1 MNEYRANN
9 TLKISASLICGVL
22 AAFITAATAAASPLT
37 LNSAVSRKAHGPN
50 TFDIDL
56 PLVGNP
62 AVECRS
68 TGGNHTLV
76 LFFSNDV
83 TAGSV
88 AVSSGTGTAGI
99 PTFSANTM
107 TVPLT
112 GVADIQT
119 VTVTL
124 TDVTDQLA
132 QVIPSIAVSMNVLA
146 GDTTGDGAVNSA
158 DISQTKSRSGQAV
171 SVSNFRS
178 DVNVD
183 NAINLADIGLAKSQS
198 GQGLPSAASTDDFA
212 SEDTTAE
219 PSVDAA
225 SAVTASFSL
234 TDNGLY
240 GGTNTSGSFG
250 PNDTFT
256 LSLYGSISG
265 MPAGFSWDGFSA
277 SLQTE
282 LTNSFNTAVTITAA
296 KYFAFPDPTQPVYP
310 KAFTDTAGAD
320 TGFRSESSDLGASS
334 NGTNFPNSSNVHL
347 ADYTF
352 ALHNAP
358 PGTYLLKTTA
368 VSPRQS
374 GMGYDDGT
382 SFIFQTTPETS
393 YSITI
398 QGSAAAGGNLDT
410 TFNPGAGANNNV
422 EAIALDSNG
431 KIVIGGL
438 FTTYNNI
445 ARNRIA
451 RVNKN
456 GSLDSTF
463 NPGTGLSSGDVRTI
477 AVDAN
482 NKPIIGGNFT
492 LYNGT
497 GRNRIARVN
506 ANGSLDT
513 TFNPGAGANAIVSS
527 ITLRS
532 NGELNIGGQFASYN
546 GTLRNHVAV
555 VNTNGLLD
563 TTFNPGSGANGNV
576 LTTLRLSGD
585 KMFIGGAFTLYN
597 NASRVRVARVNKL
610 GPVDTTF
617 NPGSG
622 ANAVVEASVVQ
633 PADGKVIIV
642 GNFTTYNGT
651 SRNRV
656 ARLNTNGSLDTTFNP
671 GTGADA
677 DVKAIALQANGKIL
691 IGGGFTHF
699 NTVVRNRLARLN
711 ADGSLDT
718 TFDPGAGANGIVQAI
733 AVQTDGK
740 ILIGGGFTAYK
751 GVTRNRIARVIP

>member
-1 MNEYRANN
+1 MFG
-9 TLKISASLICGVL
+9 GVL
-22 AAFITAATAAASPLT
+22 AVFITAATVAAPPLA

-62 AVECRS
+62 GVECRS
-68 TGGNHTLV
+68 TDGDHTLI
-76 LFFSNDV
+76 FFFNNDV
-83 TAGSV
+83 TAGLA
-88 AVSSGTGTAGI
+88 AVTSGTGTAGS
-99 PTFSANTM
+99 PTFLGNTM

-112 GVADIQT
+112 GVSDVQT
-119 VTVTL
+119 LTVTL
-124 TDVTDQLA
+124 TNVTNQFA
-132 QVIPSIAVSMNVLA
+132 QVIPSVAVSINVLA
-146 GDTTGDGAVNSA
+146 GDTTGDGTVNSA
-158 DISQTKSRSGQAV
+158 DVSQTKSQSGQAV
-171 SVSNFRS
+171 SISNFRS
-178 DVNVD
+178 DVTVD
-183 NAINLADIGLAKSQS
+183 NAINSADISVVKSQS
-198 GQGLPSAASTDDFA
+198 GQGLPVAVSAAAFA
-212 SEDTTAE
+212 TGDTMVE
-219 PSVDAA
+219 PLVDSA
-225 SAVTASFSL
+225 SQVTASFSL

-240 GGTNTSGSFG
+240 GGTNTSGTFNS
-250 PNDTFT
+250 NDTFT

-265 MPAGFSWDGFSA
+265 MPAGFGWDGFSA
-277 SLQTE
+277 WLQTE
-282 LTNSFNTAVTITAA
+282 LANSFNTAVTITGAT
-296 KYFAFPDPTQPVYP
+296 YFQFPDPNQSGYP

-320 TGFRSESSDLGASS
+320 SGFRSDQGDLGATS
-334 NGTNFPNSSNVHL
+334 NGTNLPNSASVHL

-368 VSPRQS
+368 ASPRQS
-374 GMGYDDGT
+374 GMSYNNGT

-398 QGSAAAGGNLDT
+398 QGSVAAGGNLDT
-410 TFNPGAGANNNV
+410 TFNPGAGANNSV
-422 EAIALDSNG
+422 ETIALDSNG
-431 KIVIGGL
+431 KILIGGL
-438 FTTYNNI
+438 FTTYNNT

-456 GSLDSTF
+456 GSLDTTF

-477 AVDAN
+477 TVDAN
-482 NKPIIGGNFT
+482 NKPVIGGNFT

-497 GRNRIARVN
+497 GRNRIARLN
-506 ANGSLDT
+506 TNGSLDT
-513 TFNPGAGANAIVSS
+513 TFDPGAGANGIVSS
-527 ITLRS
+527 LTLRS
-532 NGELNIGGQFASYN
+532 NGELNIGGQFTSYN

-585 KMFIGGAFTLYN
+585 KMFIGGAFTVYN
-597 NASRVRVARVNKL
+597 NTSRIRVARINKL

-642 GNFTTYNGT
+642 GNFTMYNGT
-651 SRNRV
+651 SRNRI

-691 IGGGFTHF
+691 IGGGFT
-699 NTVVRNRLARLN
+699 
-711 ADGSLDT
+711 
-718 TFDPGAGANGIVQAI
+718 
-733 AVQTDGK
+733 
-740 ILIGGGFTAYK
+740 AYK